1 MTNFWPYLRQREQ
14 EASERKN
21 TVMGSF
27 LQSAFR
33 GPSELVSGRLWSS
46 PENEKQV
53 TVALRF
59 DIAF

>member
-21 TVMGSF
+21 AVMNSF

-33 GPSELVSGRLWSS
+33 GPGELLSESLWSS
-46 PENEKQV
+46 PKNEKQV

-59 DIAF
+59 DLAF

>member
-1 MTNFWPYLRQREQ
+1 MTNFWPYLRQRKEEVLQ
-14 EASERKN
+14 RKN
-21 TVMGSF
+21 AVMSSF

-33 GPSELVSGRLWSS
+33 GPSELVSERLWSS

-59 DIAF
+59 ALAF